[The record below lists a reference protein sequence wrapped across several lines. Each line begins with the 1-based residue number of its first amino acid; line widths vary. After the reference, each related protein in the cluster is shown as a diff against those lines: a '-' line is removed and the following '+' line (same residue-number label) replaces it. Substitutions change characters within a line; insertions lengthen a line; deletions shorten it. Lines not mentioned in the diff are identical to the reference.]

1 MVGKDIHKKRY
12 SVTAQRMAKK
22 PSFFDRLTGTS
33 YDDTFDSFEEEQ
45 TAKAGGASSV
55 PAEHRDEPVEAQLTV
70 DVYQNENEI
79 AVRALVA
86 GVRPED
92 LDVAITRDMVTISG
106 KRVEQKEMSDEDYVY
121 RELYWGAF
129 SRSIVL
135 PAEVDVDAAEANEKH
150 GLLTITLPKLN
161 KDRQTKLK
169 VRGG

>member
-1 MVGKDIHKKRY
+1 
-12 SVTAQRMAKK
+12 MAKK

-33 YDDTFDSFEEEQ
+33 YDDNFDSFEEEPA
-45 TAKAGGASSV
+45 AKAGAAPGV
-55 PAEHRDEPVEAQLTV
+55 PAEHHDEPVEAQLTV

-79 AVRALVA
+79 VVRALVA

-135 PAEVDVDAAEANEKH
+135 PAEVDVDAAEASEKH
-150 GLLTITLPKLN
+150 GLLTIALPKLN
-161 KDRQTKLK
+161 KDRQTKLRVK
-169 VRGG
+169 GG